1 MRTAYP
7 ISSPFMPCAG
17 SGPQDKLTVL
27 KSMNAEGLVGTADG
41 TADSRKNK

>member
-7 ISSPFMPCAG
+7 ISLPFMPCAG
-17 SGPQDKLTVL
+17 SGPQDMLTFFR
-27 KSMNAEGLVGTADG
+27 SMKAEGLVGTADG